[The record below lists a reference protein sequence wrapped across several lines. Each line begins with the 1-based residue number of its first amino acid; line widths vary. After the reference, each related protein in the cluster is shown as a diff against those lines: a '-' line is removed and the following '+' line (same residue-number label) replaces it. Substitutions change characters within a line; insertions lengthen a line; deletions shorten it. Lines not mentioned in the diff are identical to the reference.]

1 VAVKQPLK
9 GDLMF
14 KPIENTIDKNE
25 VKSALVDWIVNDVS
39 IDELYNAIPWND
51 ELETLMYWCEL
62 RESIENVIANCNDNI
77 TDEPW
82 NIREVITDTD
92 ECIRFNNFIDE
103 KVDNIL
109 KVYGSYIERANAKKQ
124 SIAKNAQTVDDMI
137 ANSNIAHSAL
147 SVLERLFVKD
157 YVDIVFNAIIEDV
170 IVDVKECA
178 DEQFSD
184 DDVRLAVN
192 RAIVKKL
199 GASI

>member
-1 VAVKQPLK
+1 
-9 GDLMF
+9 MF

-199 GASI
+199 GVSI

>member
-1 VAVKQPLK
+1 
-9 GDLMF
+9 MF